1 MHNLKEIRNDFS
13 AFEKS
18 LEKRSVNIDFRY
30 LQKLDEQN
38 RELIQQ
44 KEALEKEKKDI
55 SKSKDETYSKN
66 QKKFHLI

>member
-44 KEALEKEKKDI
+44 KEALENEKKDI
-55 SKSKDETYSKN
+55 SKSKD
-66 QKKFHLI
+66 